1 MKQSNLLSILILL
14 FSLLNVQNVV
24 GEQTATAD
32 IVTTSTSPYK
42 VTYNGNKDI
51 AEDNH
56 LNITLGYPC
65 NNLYFKVKGNAWSTK
80 NKVTIYEDNTYSY
93 ETDKFDAGFVG
104 DKVIISD
111 HAIKPSTKI
120 VKLTESGNAYD
131 LIISELNFTI
141 APHILLNTLSNN
153 DLGEV
158 PVGETRPI
166 NIDFKSFLTSGNLT
180 VTTDNPNFLINGKY
194 EKITLCG
201 GNTLEKLN
209 ENTKN
214 FQVVY
219 SANKNNVG
227 KSTANII
234 IKDEGNQK
242 SVTIKITATCIKKAN
257 TINWNGINT
266 QIPIGE
272 SVSLD
277 NVTATS
283 NGNITFTSSDPTII
297 KVENNQLVALKDGNV
312 TITAKVAE
320 NDEYK
325 AAESTLE
332 FEATQKTIQNIVWK
346 QDFYLLKVGD
356 DDITL
361 NAKAADKETGFENG
375 NLIEYSVA
383 EGGESV
389 VTITDGVLHIVG
401 KGQTSIIAHQRG
413 NETYAATFLKKTVI
427 VREVSDDCTSSYA
440 LLVTEPKEEGCDV
453 LCGFSTQSISDTHQ
467 LTTRGDKLSFITD
480 CTDATVSRKVKV
492 TDQNGNTIYDGGFGE
507 VKDLQLNKD
516 VTALKFFVQGNFRIR
531 LSNIFVTQAS
541 YLETTTE
548 NINFAGNEVGKTGTT
563 DIIFYWQNQPDMM
576 RATIEDDKDNVFSVD
591 PNTYIFGG
599 TCGEYGTSTVK
610 TIFNPKKSGNYSA
623 NLVIYRGEGEKMT
636 KMTTIPITA
645 TAIRTPQIITWEQ
658 WEQEPSRIKKGES
671 YTLTA
676 TSSSGLAVT
685 YKSSDENVAKIEG
698 NVLTVLGVGDVTI
711 TASQNGNDAYEPA
724 TEKTK
729 KLIAYDDQTITW
741 NQEFGT
747 LRVNDQITLTATS
760 SSGLAVA
767 YTSSNENVA
776 KIEGNKLIVVG
787 IGSATIT
794 ASQAGNTYYTKAA
807 DITKVITSQASY
819 PIGLTATEVG
829 YTYANLSWSKVEG
842 ATGYKIYDNNN
853 CVATISDGNTTN
865 TRINLPYAETN
876 HSISISSIF
885 SDSESDKSNPI
896 TFTSP
901 VYPTTGDVTISNV
914 TPNGFTVSWGETNS
928 TNANQPFNNYTIHV
942 YEYDDEGKPIEPAMV
957 YYTNNTSIEITGLK
971 EDVTYDAFVG
981 VLTTIGEKIILPSS
995 DENGT
1000 TYWRAQRTRTTLS
1013 GEKIKGVYWFKDKW
1027 WIADRNT
1034 IYDLCNESFKLDL
1047 DYPCKYMSY
1056 QMMCNWLSSNNT
1068 VAINTNGVFL
1078 KKHQDIP
1085 NTKYREFE
1093 INPLNTDVYKIE
1105 IYRGGDDI
1113 SGTVG
1118 TAIDMNLRNIM
1129 VEIAP
1134 HILLN
1139 ETEDV
1144 VIDKTKTTPT
1154 LTPSASINFEDI
1166 TEIGEIS
1173 KEVNIDFKS
1182 FLASGNITA
1191 TLSDNKNFKINNLT
1205 DGIIAQNNTLE
1216 QLDIN
1221 DHNFTV
1227 SFTPQEKTD
1236 DPDNRDYSATLTI
1249 KDDANTVVINLNGK
1263 SKYRSVSIEN
1273 KAIPDYYDETTYY
1286 STITHTI
1293 TYSDADLADWLWI
1306 SSPFDAEISIKHNAS
1321 GTELPLTW
1329 AGNKA
1334 PAACYLLKYYDT
1346 AERAQGVVKPWKD
1359 VKTTDGKPT
1368 IEAGKGYILG
1378 VDPRDYKGD
1387 FTITYTS
1394 VNKEKNASN
1403 KNGYIGKTQN
1413 YPSASDPILSNIHLV
1428 GSGLFENATGVN
1440 LNSDDNIYFAVRAED
1455 NNGNYYNYYF
1465 QNSAQIAPY
1474 SSFFMQYAGEYTFT
1488 TSQST
1493 RQNAPAAFNN
1503 ENSTEYYQLNIVS
1516 EKYTDK
1522 TMILMDHNGS
1532 EGYAVGQDFFY
1543 MTQQA
1548 AGGNIANQFY
1558 SLDGD
1563 NPLSFN
1569 HRKNENQ
1576 TIALGGCVKYA
1587 GEYSI
1592 SLEGSNISA
1601 QSVVLYDIFTD
1612 TTVDLLSE
1620 EYNFTTEKGS
1630 LNGRFIV
1637 TFSFAPQT
1645 TTEIFTTTANQIIVS
1660 GNAQNCTI
1668 DNLLVGKQVMIFD
1681 IMGRLIY
1688 NEKTNN
1694 KTINISLPTGT
1705 YIVRQA
1711 DNWAKFAIR

>member
-1 MKQSNLLSILILL
+1 MKQSNLLSILILF
-14 FSLLNVQNVV
+14 FSLLNVQSVV
-24 GEQTATAD
+24 GDVTRTANITN
-32 IVTTSTSPYK
+32 SSSPYYAYPENNNN
-42 VTYNGNKDI
+42 VNVYNETYKIN
-51 AEDNH
+51 
-56 LNITLGYPC
+56 LSYPC
-65 NNLYFKVKGNAWSTK
+65 NKIT
-80 NKVTIYEDNTYSY
+80 
-93 ETDKFDAGFVG
+93 FVG
-104 DKVIISD
+104 KTNT
-111 HAIKPSTKI
+111 ACKGTTLIKGDYI
-120 VKLTESGNAYD
+120 TESTQRINDDGDTYEKNIDTKTTYLTFEYTYTKWDAATTINIKDIKAY
-131 LIISELNFTI
+131 I
-141 APHILLNTLSNN
+141 APHIILNTPSRN
-153 DLGEV
+153 DLGKV
-158 PVGETRPI
+158 PVGETRPV

-180 VTTDNPNFLINGKY
+180 VTTDNSNFLINGKDT
-194 EKITLCG
+194 KITLCG

-219 SANKNNVG
+219 SANKNKIG
-227 KSTANII
+227 EDKANIT
-234 IKDEGNQK
+234 IKDEGNQN
-242 SVTIKITATCIKKAN
+242 SVTIEIVATCVKKSN

-283 NGNITFTSSDPTII
+283 NGNITFTSSDPAII

-356 DDITL
+356 DAITL

-389 VTITDGVLHIVG
+389 VTITDRKLHIVG

-453 LCGFSTQSISDTHQ
+453 LCGFSTQSFRVTHQ
-467 LTTRGDKLSFITD
+467 LATRGDKLSFITD
-480 CTDATVSRKVKV
+480 CTDATVSREVKV
-492 TDQNGNTIYDGGFGE
+492 TDQNGRTIYDDGFGE
-507 VKDLQLNKD
+507 VKNLQLNKD
-516 VTALKFFVQGNFRIR
+516 VTALTFFVQGNFRIR

-548 NINFAGNEVGKTGTT
+548 NINFAGSEVGKTGTT
-563 DIIFYWQNQPDMM
+563 DIVFYWQNQPDMM
-576 RATIEDDKDNVFSVD
+576 RATIEDDEDGVFSVD

-599 TCGEYGTSTVK
+599 TCGESGTSTVK

-645 TAIRTPQIITWEQ
+645 TAIRTPQIITWK
-658 WEQEPSRIKKGES
+658 QELSLIKKGES

-676 TSSSGLAVT
+676 TSSSGLVIT

-711 TASQNGNDAYEPA
+711 TASQSGNDAYEPA
-724 TEKTK
+724 TEETK

-760 SSGLAVA
+760 SSGLAVT

-794 ASQAGNTYYTKAA
+794 ASQAGNTYYTQAT

-829 YTYANLSWSKVEG
+829 YTYANLSWSKVES

-853 CVATISDGNTTN
+853 LVATISDGNTTN

-914 TPNGFTVSWGETNS
+914 TPNSFTVSWGKTNS

-942 YEYDDEGKPIEPAMV
+942 YEYDDEGNPKGPAMV
-957 YYTNNTSIEITGLK
+957 YETINTSIEITGLN

-981 VLTTIGEKIILPSS
+981 VLTTIGKEIIHPSS
-995 DENGT
+995 NENGI
-1000 TYWRAQRTRTTLS
+1000 TYWRAQRTRTTLF

-1034 IYDLCNESFKLDL
+1034 IYDLCDESFKLDL

-1068 VAINTNGVFL
+1068 VAINTNDVFL
-1078 KKHQDIP
+1078 TKHQNIP
-1085 NTKYREFE
+1085 TTKYREFE

-1113 SGTVG
+1113 SGAVG
-1118 TAIDMNLRNIM
+1118 TALDMNLRNIM

-1154 LTPSASINFEDI
+1154 LTPSASINFKEI
-1166 TEIGEIS
+1166 TIGQES
-1173 KEVNIDFKS
+1173 NVNIDFKS

-1205 DGIIAQNNTLE
+1205 DGIVAQNNTLK
-1216 QLDIN
+1216 QLGTN
-1221 DHNFTV
+1221 NHNFTV

-1249 KDDANTVVINLNGK
+1249 KDDANTNTVVINLNGK

-1273 KAIPDYYDETTYY
+1273 KAIPEYYDETTYY

-1293 TYSDADLADWLWI
+1293 TYSKADLADWLWI
-1306 SSPFDAEISIKHNAS
+1306 SSPFDAEISIKHNDT

-1329 AGNKA
+1329 AGEKA
-1334 PAACYLLKYYDT
+1334 PNACYLLKYYDT

-1359 VKTTDGKPT
+1359 VKTTDGKP
-1368 IEAGKGYILG
+1368 IIKAGKGYILG
-1378 VDPRDYKGD
+1378 VDPRNYEGN

-1403 KNGYIGKTQN
+1403 KNGYSGKTQD
-1413 YPSASDPILSNIHLV
+1413 YTSESDPILSNIHLV
-1428 GSGLFENATGVN
+1428 GSGLFENAFGVN
-1440 LNSDDNIYFAVRAED
+1440 INSSDNVYFAVRAEAG
-1455 NNGNYYNYYF
+1455 NSNYYNYYF
-1465 QNSAQIAPY
+1465 QNSVQIAPY

-1488 TSQST
+1488 TSQTT

-1503 ENSTEYYQLNIVS
+1503 ENSTEYYQLNITS

-1592 SLEGSNISA
+1592 SLESSNISA

>member
-14 FSLLNVQNVV
+14 FSLLSVQYVV
-24 GEQTATAD
+24 ATEKTAD
-32 IVTTSTSPYK
+32 QLISTTYPYTISYSGYTSK
-42 VTYNGNKDI
+42 I
-51 AEDNH
+51 
-56 LNITLGYPC
+56 NITYDNLNVNLKYPC
-65 NNLYFKVKGNAWSTK
+65 NYLTFTGVCNTSY
-80 NKVTIYEDNTYSY
+80 DNIIRV
-93 ETDKFDAGFVG
+93 DKFINNKWSEQFRSSKWSQWLGEKEQPAEGNIDPNATVIAFV
-104 DKVIISD
+104 
-111 HAIKPSTKI
+111 KI
-120 VKLTESGNAYD
+120 EGTATVQVKNP
-131 LIISELNFTI
+131 IFTI
-141 APHILLNTLSNN
+141 APHTKLNTTSLTFNTSVN
-153 DLGEV
+153 DADGDIQTV
-158 PVGETRPI
+158 S
-166 NIDFKSFLTSGNLT
+166 FHSFLTG
-180 VTTDNPNFLINGKY
+180 
-194 EKITLCG
+194 
-201 GNTLEKLN
+201 
-209 ENTKN
+209 
-214 FQVVY
+214 
-219 SANKNNVG
+219 
-227 KSTANII
+227 
-234 IKDEGNQK
+234 
-242 SVTIKITATCIKKAN
+242 
-257 TINWNGINT
+257 
-266 QIPIGE
+266 
-272 SVSLD
+272 
-277 NVTATS
+277 
-283 NGNITFTSSDPTII
+283 
-297 KVENNQLVALKDGNV
+297 
-312 TITAKVAE
+312 
-320 NDEYK
+320 
-325 AAESTLE
+325 
-332 FEATQKTIQNIVWK
+332 
-346 QDFYLLKVGD
+346 
-356 DDITL
+356 
-361 NAKAADKETGFENG
+361 
-375 NLIEYSVA
+375 
-383 EGGESV
+383 
-389 VTITDGVLHIVG
+389 
-401 KGQTSIIAHQRG
+401 
-413 NETYAATFLKKTVI
+413 
-427 VREVSDDCTSSYA
+427 
-440 LLVTEPKEEGCDV
+440 
-453 LCGFSTQSISDTHQ
+453 
-467 LTTRGDKLSFITD
+467 
-480 CTDATVSRKVKV
+480 
-492 TDQNGNTIYDGGFGE
+492 
-507 VKDLQLNKD
+507 
-516 VTALKFFVQGNFRIR
+516 
-531 LSNIFVTQAS
+531 
-541 YLETTTE
+541 
-548 NINFAGNEVGKTGTT
+548 
-563 DIIFYWQNQPDMM
+563 
-576 RATIEDDKDNVFSVD
+576 
-591 PNTYIFGG
+591 
-599 TCGEYGTSTVK
+599 
-610 TIFNPKKSGNYSA
+610 
-623 NLVIYRGEGEKMT
+623 
-636 KMTTIPITA
+636 
-645 TAIRTPQIITWEQ
+645 
-658 WEQEPSRIKKGES
+658 
-671 YTLTA
+671 
-676 TSSSGLAVT
+676 SSGM
-685 YKSSDENVAKIEG
+685 
-698 NVLTVLGVGDVTI
+698 TI
-711 TASQNGNDAYEPA
+711 SIVDASGQ
-724 TEKTK
+724 
-729 KLIAYDDQTITW
+729 IT
-741 NQEFGT
+741 T
-747 LRVNDQITLTATS
+747 VNDQVSLVGTTNYGANQLGKINEKSFQIKFTPNRIQTNATCS
-760 SSGLAVA
+760 I
-767 YTSSNENVA
+767 
-776 KIEGNKLIVVG
+776 KIENLSDKVNPILYIPVKLNSTLDVPKDLKCN
-787 IGSATIT
+787 A
-794 ASQAGNTYYTKAA
+794 Y
-807 DITKVITSQASY
+807 
-819 PIGLTATEVG
+819 G
-829 YTYANLSWSKVEG
+829 YTYANLSWSKVKD

-853 CVATISDGNTTN
+853 FVATIPDGNTTN

-885 SDSESDKSNPI
+885 NDSESDKSNPI

-914 TPNGFTVSWGETNS
+914 TPNGFTVSWGKTNS
-928 TNANQPFNNYTIHV
+928 TNANQPFYKYVIHV
-942 YEYDDEGKPIEPAMV
+942 YKYDDEGNPKGPAMV
-957 YYTNNTSIEITGLK
+957 YDTNNTPIEITGLD

-981 VLTTIGEKIILPSS
+981 VLTTIGEEEEIIHPSS

-1034 IYDLCNESFKLDL
+1034 IYDLCDESFKLDL

-1056 QMMCNWLSSNNT
+1056 EMNCNVLSVNNT
-1068 VAINTNGVFL
+1068 VAINTNDVFL

-1085 NTKYREFE
+1085 NTKYHEFK
-1093 INPLNTDVYKIE
+1093 IDPLNNDVHKIE
-1105 IYRGGDDI
+1105 IYR
-1113 SGTVG
+1113 SGNG
-1118 TAIDMNLRNIM
+1118 TALDMNLRNIM

-1144 VIDKTKTTPT
+1144 VIDKTTPT
-1154 LTPSASINFEDI
+1154 LTPSASINFEEI
-1166 TEIGEIS
+1166 TIGQES

-1205 DGIIAQNNTLE
+1205 DGIVAQNNTLE
-1216 QLDIN
+1216 QLETN

-1249 KDDANTVVINLNGK
+1249 KDDANTNTVVINLSGK

-1286 STITHTI
+1286 STITHTV

-1306 SSPFDAEISIKHNAS
+1306 SSPFDAEISIKDNDT

-1334 PAACYLLKYYDT
+1334 PNACYLLKYYDT
-1346 AERAQGVVKPWKD
+1346 AERANGVVKPWKD

-1378 VDPRDYKGD
+1378 VDPRNYKGD

-1403 KNGYIGKTQN
+1403 KNGYNGTTQD

-1428 GSGLFENATGVN
+1428 GSGLFENAVGVN
-1440 LNSDDNIYFAVRAED
+1440 INSSDNVYFAVRAEA
-1455 NNGNYYNYYF
+1455 GSSNYYNYYF
-1465 QNSAQIAPY
+1465 QNSVPIAPY

-1488 TSQST
+1488 TSQTT

-1516 EKYTDK
+1516 EKYIDK

-1532 EGYAVGQDFFY
+1532 EGYTVGQDFFY

-1548 AGGNIANQFY
+1548 AGGTIANQFY

-1668 DNLLVGKQVMIFD
+1668 DNLLVGKQVLIFD